1 MPFHS
6 LEFQNSPL
14 FFLHYLS
21 YKINHMLK
29 LVIAP
34 DSFKDA
40 LSAFDVASAIGEGIR
55 QANIPVEL
63 FLLPMGDGGEGFS
76 DLFTHYH
83 KSQTIHLPVQDPL
96 GRPIEAQYAL
106 SEDGQIACIEMA
118 QAAGLELL
126 SHPERNC
133 MYTSTFGTGEM
144 IRDALDKGVQEIIIG
159 LGGSATCDA
168 GVGMANALG
177 YRFYNGDGILI
188 QPVGKDLKDVAQI
201 NIQHIHPRLPS
212 VKVYIASDVENPLH
226 GPSGAAHV
234 FGPQKGASSVE
245 VLHLDQGLQH
255 MDTLL
260 SRLVDQPVGQVPGA
274 GAAGGMG
281 AGCMSFLQGELISGA
296 ALVGGWAHLEKH
308 LVGADLVITGEGKL
322 DTQSK
327 DGKLISYILK
337 AAQKEKVPVMAL
349 CGTLGLD
356 AEGLESM
363 GLVFAQSILTK
374 PSDLPA
380 ALKFTREGL
389 KLAAYSAFKLYNLG
403 RSM

>member
-1 MPFHS
+1 MF
-6 LEFQNSPL
+6 
-14 FFLHYLS
+14 
-21 YKINHMLK
+21 K
-29 LVIAP
+29 LIIAP

-55 QANIPVEL
+55 QTSIPVEL
-63 FLLPMGDGGEGFS
+63 LLLPMGDGGEGFS

-83 KSQTIHLPVQDPL
+83 KSQTIPLTVQDPL
-96 GRPIEAQYAL
+96 GRPVEAQYAL

-118 QAAGLELL
+118 QASGLELL
-126 SHPERNC
+126 AHTERSC
-133 MYTSTFGTGEM
+133 MFTSTYGTGEM
-144 IRDALDKGVQEIIIG
+144 IHDALDKGVQEIIIG

-177 YRFYNGDGILI
+177 YRFYDDHGAPM
-188 QPVGKDLKDVAQI
+188 QPVGKDLKDIAQI
-201 NIQHIHPRLPS
+201 NIQNVHPRLPH
-212 VKVYIASDVENPLH
+212 VKVYVASDVENPLY

-234 FGPQKGASSVE
+234 FGPQKGASPAE

-260 SRLVDQPVGQVPGA
+260 SRLVDQLVGQVPGA

-281 AGCMSFLQGELISGA
+281 AGCMSFLQGKLASGA
-296 ALVGGWAHLEKH
+296 ALVGAWAHLDKH
-308 LVGADLVITGEGKL
+308 LEGADLVITGEGKL
-322 DTQSK
+322 DLQSK

-356 AEGLESM
+356 TEGLEAM

-380 ALKFTREGL
+380 ALKFTQEGL